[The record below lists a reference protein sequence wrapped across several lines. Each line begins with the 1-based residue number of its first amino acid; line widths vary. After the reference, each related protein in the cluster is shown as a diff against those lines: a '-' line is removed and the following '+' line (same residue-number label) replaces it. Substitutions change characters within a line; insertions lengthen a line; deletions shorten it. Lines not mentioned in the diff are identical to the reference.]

1 MVSIDDYNEVKDCIY
16 KDEHYSVR
24 DNGAVLRHKRDGK
37 PKRPLDEKW
46 TFGTLN
52 AANGYLLFGTERVH
66 RIVAT
71 AFHGEAPSPN
81 HVVDH
86 FDINRQNNRPENL
99 RWLTKLENALNNPV
113 TRKMVELIC
122 GSVEAFLEN
131 PQLLWG
137 HESEDKNFSW
147 MKTVSKDEARNCI
160 ANWNNWIKSVK
171 SDPNYKKSEH
181 QIGDWIYDK
190 HMSNNTENLES
201 ISSDD
206 GISNNSRERNGMEST
221 EDVDA
226 IEKVR
231 NEKEPIYCGYIDEN
245 ECDITDDDYK
255 NSLTPSAKQL
265 SFKIET
271 LFPCCPLEVTDNGL
285 EDYYAK
291 LKIGALFSSNWK
303 YKFYVVDKRYV
314 LDKKT
319 LVVLIERNEIGQ
331 DYRDYYIAYV
341 FIRKG
346 YFAHFSKRSHSDI
359 DVATREFKIIIGEE
373 KPTEEEMLNW
383 DC

>member
-1 MVSIDDYNEVKDCIY
+1 MISVDDYNDVKDCVY

-24 DNGAVLRHKRDGK
+24 DNGAVMRHQREGMRVRKD
-37 PKRPLDEKW
+37 DNVW
-46 TFGTLN
+46 TFGKPNDKT
-52 AANGYLLFGTERVH
+52 GYMEIAGQRVH
-66 RIVAT
+66 RIVAF
-71 AFHGEAPSPN
+71 AFLGNPPTDQ

-86 FDINRQNNRPENL
+86 IDTNRRNNRPENL
-99 RWLTKLENALNNPV
+99 RWLTRLENALNNPV

-122 GSVEAFLEN
+122 GSVEAFLKN
-131 PQLLWG
+131 PKLLWG

-147 MKTVSKDEARNCI
+147 MKTVSKDEAQNCL
-160 ANWNNWIKSVK
+160 ANWNKWIKSVK
-171 SDPNYKKSEH
+171 PDSNYKKTEH
-181 QIGDWIYDK
+181 QIGDWIFDK
-190 HMSNNTENLES
+190 QIPNKPENSETLSSDTS
-201 ISSDD
+201 ISFNRQE
-206 GISNNSRERNGMEST
+206 GNSLR
-221 EDVDA
+221 A
-226 IEKVR
+226 IEEVNAK
-231 NEKEPIYCGYIDEN
+231 EKGPVYCGYIDEN

-265 SFKIET
+265 LLNIDT
-271 LFPCCPLEVTDNGL
+271 LFPCCPPNVNDNGL
-285 EDYYAK
+285 EDYYAN

-303 YKFYVVDKRYV
+303 YKFFVVKKKYVPG
-314 LDKKT
+314 KKT

-346 YFAHFSKRSHSDI
+346 YFAHFSKRSSSDI
-359 DVATREFKIIIGEE
+359 EIATRDYKIAIGEE